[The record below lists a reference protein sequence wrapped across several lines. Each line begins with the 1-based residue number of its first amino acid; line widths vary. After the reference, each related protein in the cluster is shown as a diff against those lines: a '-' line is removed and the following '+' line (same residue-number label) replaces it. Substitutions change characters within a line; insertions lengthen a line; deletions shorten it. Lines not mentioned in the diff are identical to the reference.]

1 MDLETW
7 IRSLL
12 AATSPLGTEAVVFK
26 TGAEVPLPV
35 EFKDRLKATEMMSA
49 REAVVGSS

>member
-12 AATSPLGTEAVVFK
+12 AATPPLGTEAAVFK
-26 TGAEVPLPV
+26 TGAEVPLLV
-35 EFKDRLKATEMMSA
+35 EMEEGVAD
-49 REAVVGSS
+49 